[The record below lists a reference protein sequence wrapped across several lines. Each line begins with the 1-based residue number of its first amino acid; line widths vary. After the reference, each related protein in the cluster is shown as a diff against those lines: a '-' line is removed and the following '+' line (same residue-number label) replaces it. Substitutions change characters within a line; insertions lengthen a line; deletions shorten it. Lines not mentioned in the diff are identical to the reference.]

1 MNFLYQYLPEEL
13 VNALGRMIFHSFW
26 QGTAISFA
34 LALILF
40 LLNKKS
46 AKTRYVIAV
55 SGLILFVAS
64 AVLTFSLEFSNTE
77 STGATPHVSVNSV
90 NPASGIFVNPISLAN
105 EETTVWS
112 SINSYFNQNL
122 PFFVFV
128 WFSGLLF
135 FSLRFIGSVLYVQRV
150 RTQGINELDIEW
162 IYRSRE
168 IGKRLGFKKFIPVFE
183 SIKVKVPLA
192 IGYIKP
198 IILLPL
204 GMINNLPYYQV
215 EALIAHEF
223 AHIKRYDFVI
233 NLLQT
238 LVETIFFYHPAV
250 WWISSQIREEREN
263 CCDDITVNVCGNS
276 LAYSKALYNLLQIQH
291 NHPELALAASGNVNQ
306 LLRRIKRMNGEKSKF
321 SYGGRFAAFML
332 IFAVIAAVLV
342 FSSEPVSSNN
352 NGVNKASVMDLSGL
366 FGNDNSFNTIST
378 TPDSTSIKKGKR
390 TLKFTEDVNGDEKR
404 FKAKL
409 NNGKLEE
416 LYIDGDKVDAKEYE
430 KYESKI
436 TKRLNEYDSA
446 MSDYRES
453 MKKYYQEMSAHR
465 EKLSELRKKIS
476 ELNHSRNF
484 KHEFNFDFPEHIS
497 LPNIDSEELHK
508 ILAEVKANLK
518 EQFAKHPVK
527 IPSIHIPPIH
537 VPPIPP
543 IPPAHVDDDCDY
555 EFDKEE
561 FEENMREWKKDFEES
576 MKDFNKEMKHFD
588 GKKFAEEM
596 KHSFNSNEFKK
607 NMKNLEESMGKLKAD
622 MKILKEYLKDVK
634 DELVKDKLVGQ
645 EEDLDKFYLSKSEM
659 KVNGKVVSQDMHKK
673 YLKIYKDHYGK
684 DLDDDQ
690 KINF

>member
-453 MKKYYQEMSAHR
+453 MKKYHQEMSAHR

-527 IPSIHIPPIH
+527 IPPIHIPPIH

-543 IPPAHVDDDCDY
+543 IPPVHVDDDCDY

-607 NMKNLEESMGKLKAD
+607 SMKNLEESMGKLKAD

-659 KVNGKVVSQDMHKK
+659 KVNGKVVSQELHKK